1 MPSSLRNRLN
11 DLAASFSAA
20 VLGAIRGSSLE
31 ELLSGPSRGK
41 AAAVPSRPSPRASN
55 VAAVK
60 VPTAAPAPTPATVVR
75 ARKAGGRLPRRSA
88 GDISKVLDQIVG
100 LLKHSASGLRAEEIR
115 QKLDLEPK
123 ELPRPLKEGVA
134 AGRLSK
140 VGQKRA
146 TTYSAAGTAR
156 DAGAKVAVRAAARR
170 GRSSSPKAV
179 ASAKGSK
186 PAPRAAKRV
195 PAATKRAP
203 AAAKPKRKASK

>member
-1 MPSSLRNRLN
+1 MPSSLRNRLH

-41 AAAVPSRPSPRASN
+41 AAVPSRPSPRMPP
-55 VAAVK
+55 VAAVRT
-60 VPTAAPAPTPATVVR
+60 PAAAPETVVR

-100 LLKHSASGLRAEEIR
+100 LLKQSPSGLRAEEIR
-115 QKLDLEPK
+115 QKLDLEAK
-123 ELPRPLKEGVA
+123 ELPRPLKEGVE

-146 TTYSAAGTAR
+146 TTYSAAGAAR
-156 DAGAKVAVRAAARR
+156 ETGVKVAVRAAARR
-170 GRSSSPKAV
+170 GRSP
-179 ASAKGSK
+179 SAATSAAAKPSK
-186 PAPRAAKRV
+186 PAGRAAGRGARAAKR
-195 PAATKRAP
+195 ATTAV
-203 AAAKPKRKASK
+203 KPKRKASKSGK